1 MADISLTTSDFDN
14 GDVNSGTSLQTL
26 ASEIESYIND
36 GGNIDRDKLQ
46 HKYCPVSIPIFVE
59 SITQN
64 HTMLLLKSTFPY
76 EFVVTKVTMVSEEGN
91 GRNRVKIQNGALEVI
106 ADTGNYLESD
116 QTTDEVS
123 TTNLQNAT
131 FASGATMTVTITE
144 ANIANDDDVSVVV
157 HGKALLVS

>member
-1 MADISLTTSDFDN
+1 
-14 GDVNSGTSLQTL
+14 
-26 ASEIESYIND
+26 
-36 GGNIDRDKLQ
+36 
-46 HKYCPVSIPIFVE
+46 
-59 SITQN
+59 
-64 HTMLLLKSTFPY
+64 
-76 EFVVTKVTMVSEEGN
+76 MVSEEGN